1 MFFPDMIT
9 YVEIY
14 LDSIYL
20 LGSELILHGKT
31 LYCIFKKVITEFKE
45 FNLDQAL

>member
-1 MFFPDMIT
+1 MIT

-14 LDSIYL
+14 LDSIYF

-31 LYCIFKKVITEFKE
+31 FYCIYITEFKE
-45 FNLDQAL
+45 FNFDQAL